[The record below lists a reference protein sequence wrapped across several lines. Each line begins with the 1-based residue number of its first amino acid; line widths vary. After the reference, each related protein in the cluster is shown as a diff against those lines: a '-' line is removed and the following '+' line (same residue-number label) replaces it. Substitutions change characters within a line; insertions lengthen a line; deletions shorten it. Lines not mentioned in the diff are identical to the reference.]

1 MAHGDTSS
9 LRKILTERMHS
20 VRPCLDA
27 KFFFVV
33 LENTMVLCNSF
44 VLENHEVFKCDKPG
58 KFESYDMLK
67 L

>member
-20 VRPCLDA
+20 VRPGLDA
-27 KFFFVV
+27 IFFFLVI

-44 VLENHEVFKCDKPG
+44 ILENHEVFECNKPG
-58 KFESYDMLK
+58 C
-67 L
+67 